1 MNSRNIHTEVSQTEF
16 VDQAQ
21 LLEADSGKKFKW
33 QDLKNNKN
41 LRPFY
46 VLIGLFFFVVFIF
59 VLRLLMQAPPEQP
72 KEFERAEEL
81 VELSPLNK
89 RVYDLREELKEHN
102 PTRQRL
108 PFPQVDLEF
117 NIY

>member
-16 VDQAQ
+16 VDQVQ
-21 LLEADSGKKFKW
+21 LLEADSAKSFSW
-33 QDLKNNKN
+33 RDLKNNKN

-46 VLIGLFFFVVFIF
+46 VLIAVFFFVVFIF
-59 VLRLLMQAPPEQP
+59 VLRLLMQTPPAQP
-72 KEFERAEEL
+72 KEFERTEEL

-89 RVYDLREELKEHN
+89 RVYDLRENLKEHN

-108 PFPQVDLEF
+108 PFPQVDLKF